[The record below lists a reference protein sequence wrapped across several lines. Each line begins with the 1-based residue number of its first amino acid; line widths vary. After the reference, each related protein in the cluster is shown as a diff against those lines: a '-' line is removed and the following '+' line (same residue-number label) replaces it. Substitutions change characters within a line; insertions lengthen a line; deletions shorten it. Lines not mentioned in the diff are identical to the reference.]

1 MVDNSWQLGT
11 SQSKSRSKSRNQ
23 MPPILKEPILDVQT
37 LKNSTLSS
45 GMPDNKSTAKTLRP
59 SPTPISSVPQEIDHR
74 VITDKVYS
82 LVKQAFRASYS
93 EAYPS
98 QTQKSLISEAL
109 EINEYNPNIS
119 RHYQRHSSHLLPIN
133 SDLIKDAQSSSF
145 SRARFPSIHNSSLNN
160 SSL

>member
-1 MVDNSWQLGT
+1 
-11 SQSKSRSKSRNQ
+11 
-23 MPPILKEPILDVQT
+23 
-37 LKNSTLSS
+37 
-45 GMPDNKSTAKTLRP
+45 MPDNKSTAKTPRA
-59 SPTPISSVPQEIDHR
+59 SPTPISSLPPEIDHR

-109 EINEYNPNIS
+109 EINEYNPNTS

-145 SRARFPSIHNSSLNN
+145 SRARFPSIHNSSLNK